1 MSAPK
6 VLLLLSLLISVSVLV
21 SPGHSFAISPATSVR
36 RFGRTSSLFNDKGSG
51 PPVPSIK
58 SGRKELAYDEA
69 SGRFYE
75 ASDRE
80 ECESPEDE
88 FCAVDKATGK
98 LIRLTLEEKERIFL
112 DSLQVRHLCRWDTL
126 TSVKRVSFRSQRC
139 LYAGLLLDR
148 SAAFER

>member
-1 MSAPK
+1 MSAQK
-6 VLLLLSLLISVSVLV
+6 ALLLLLQQLLVSVSFFGSPDRAYAFAPSTNVRLFGV
-21 SPGHSFAISPATSVR
+21 SSAL
-36 RFGRTSSLFNDKGSG
+36 FGEKGSG

-112 DSLQVRHLCRWDTL
+112 DSLQVRIGALIAVFVT
-126 TSVKRVSFRSQRC
+126 FRSLTTTFPLLRPTTQA
-139 LYAGLLLDR
+139 AGN
-148 SAAFER
+148 S

>member
-1 MSAPK
+1 MSGPN
-6 VLLLLSLLISVSVLV
+6 VLLLLLPLLFTVSFLV
-21 SPGHSFAISPATSVR
+21 VPARSFAFSPTSTMR
-36 RFGRTSSLFNDKGSG
+36 RFGGTSALFNDKGSG

-69 SGRFYE
+69 TGRFYE

-112 DSLQVRHLCRWDTL
+112 DSLQVSVDASGYISLKNFCCCSRH
-126 TSVKRVSFRSQRC
+126 C
-139 LYAGLLLDR
+139 LHVGVLLNG
-148 SAAFER
+148 SATTER

>member
-1 MSAPK
+1 MYPLNTA
-6 VLLLLSLLISVSVLV
+6 LLSLAYLACSCRSFTLRPSFLPQSPRPSAAALYGEKGSV
-21 SPGHSFAISPATSVR
+21 PSVR
-36 RFGRTSSLFNDKGSG
+36 
-51 PPVPSIK
+51 

-80 ECESPEDE
+80 ECENPEDE

-112 DSLQVRHLCRWDTL
+112 DSLQV
-126 TSVKRVSFRSQRC
+126 SVWEDSCFIS
-139 LYAGLLLDR
+139 
-148 SAAFER
+148 S